1 MALLP
6 APELPETQR
15 DETCTTRPRL
25 QPIVADVP
33 LTDAERL
40 RMLTDHRL
48 MDGVHS
54 EFLDLRQRDHL
65 TYLAWAIEKGRVS
78 ELI

>member
-6 APELPETQR
+6 SHPLDR
-15 DETCTTRPRL
+15 DDDCTTRPRL
-25 QPIVADVP
+25 QPIIANVP

-48 MDGVHS
+48 MDGVHCEYLS
-54 EFLDLRQRDHL
+54 LRERDHL
-65 TYLAWAIEKGRVS
+65 TFTAWRIETGRLT
-78 ELI
+78 EII